1 MSEYID
7 PTAKV
12 VESEYGAP
20 IRLYRNVMLSR
31 SHCGKNVSVGDDT
44 VVERCKIGDCVALNR
59 RSYFNDSVIGDYSY
73 AGINTTMNFSQVG
86 KFCSIARN
94 VDIGG
99 FDHSY
104 ETASTMPRFRLEQ
117 MLSGKSPVPS
127 YGEKCE
133 IGNDVWIAAGAQ
145 VLHKVS
151 IGDGAIVGGGA
162 VVTKDVPPYAIVV
175 GVPARIIKF
184 RFSDAIIQE
193 LEKIRWWDWPIEK
206 IRANLDILL
215 DERIDETVIEKM
227 RKL

>member
-1 MSEYID
+1 MAEFID
-7 PTAKV
+7 SSAKV
-12 VESEYGAP
+12 LESDYGSSV
-20 IRLYRNVMLSR
+20 RLYRNVMLSQ
-31 SHCGKNVSVGDDT
+31 SHCGNNVSIGDDT

-117 MLSGKSPVPS
+117 MLTGKRPTPVYS
-127 YGEKCE
+127 EKCV

-175 GVPARIIKF
+175 GVPAKVIKF
-184 RFSDAIIQE
+184 RFSDSIIRE
-193 LEKIRWWDWPIEK
+193 LEEIKWWDWPIGK
-206 IRANLDILL
+206 IRDNLGLLLDKRL
-215 DERIDETVIEKM
+215 DERVIERM